1 VVNVEYES
9 LSPSLRARGLWSS
22 LEGMIVLFPRVS
34 ESYMVYFED
43 FVHNFIHNNLYYI
56 VWHML
61 TLFFLFR
68 VVQPLGV
75 LICMLGFISIS
86 AAYLPT
92 YYTLQFPAIP
102 AATEGWVWRGLTGT
116 MAGMAGA
123 GTIPGGTRLAGVGPL
138 TTAANAPPS
147 WMSGVTIK
155 TFALCT
161 KCILSAPM
169 VDSNLPGGLI

>member
-1 VVNVEYES
+1 MVNVEYKS
-9 LSPSLRARGLWSS
+9 LFPSLRARGLWSS
-22 LEGMIVLFPRVS
+22 LEGMIVLLPRVS

-86 AAYLPT
+86 AHLLHSPV
-92 YYTLQFPAIP
+92 PSNP
-102 AATEGWVWRGLTGT
+102 SSDR
-116 MAGMAGA
+116 
-123 GTIPGGTRLAGVGPL
+123 RAGVAWPYQCDG
-138 TTAANAPPS
+138 
-147 WMSGVTIK
+147 WDG
-155 TFALCT
+155 
-161 KCILSAPM
+161 
-169 VDSNLPGGLI
+169 